1 MGQTNIGYGIVNLE
15 SFREYAE
22 RGKELTF
29 KFDMRGEPICL
40 GDIVKIT
47 THNGGERVEM
57 FKVVHS
63 LTEGQYA
70 LQKLGSKYD
79 ISKSLDAFMYWRGSI
94 FKEDIEVLAKGVAN
108 D

>member
-1 MGQTNIGYGIVNLE
+1 MGKTNIGYGIVNLE
-15 SFREYAE
+15 AIREYAE
-22 RGKELTF
+22 RGKRLAF

-47 THNGGERVEM
+47 THNGGESVEM

-63 LTEGQYA
+63 LTEGEYA
-70 LQKLGSKYD
+70 LQELGSSYA
-79 ISKSLDAFMYWRGSI
+79 SKSLDAFMYWRGSI
-94 FKEDIEVLAKGVAN
+94 FKEDIEVIAKGVAN

>member
-22 RGKELTF
+22 RGKKLAF

-40 GDIVKIT
+40 GDIVKINT
-47 THNGGERVEM
+47 YNGGERVEM

-70 LQKLGSKYD
+70 LQKLGSDYKCT
-79 ISKSLDAFMYWRGSI
+79 SLDAFMYWRNSI
-94 FKEDIEVLAKGVAN
+94 FKEDIEVIAKGIAN

>member
-1 MGQTNIGYGIVNLE
+1 MGNTNIGYGIVNLE
-15 SFREYAE
+15 SLREYAE
-22 RGKELTF
+22 RGKRLAF

-63 LTEGQYA
+63 LTEGEYA
-70 LQKLGSKYD
+70 LQELGSSYA
-79 ISKSLDAFMYWRGSI
+79 SKSLDAFMYWRGSI
-94 FKEDIEVLAKGVAN
+94 FKEDIEVIAKGVAN

>member
-1 MGQTNIGYGIVNLE
+1 MGNTNIGYGIVNLG
-15 SFREYAE
+15 SLREYAE
-22 RGKELTF
+22 RGKRLTF

-47 THNGGERVEM
+47 THNSGERVEM

-70 LQKLGSKYD
+70 LQKLGSSYA
-79 ISKSLDAFMYWRGSI
+79 SKNLDAFMYWRGSI
-94 FKEDIEVLAKGVAN
+94 FKQDIEVVAKGVAN

>member
-1 MGQTNIGYGIVNLE
+1 MAKTNIGYGIVNLE

-22 RGKELTF
+22 RGKKLAF

-57 FKVVHS
+57 FKVVDS
-63 LTEGQYA
+63 LTEGEYA
-70 LQKLGSKYD
+70 LQELGSSYA
-79 ISKSLDAFMYWRGSI
+79 SKSLDAFMYWRGSI
-94 FKEDIEVLAKGVAN
+94 FKEDIEVIAKGVAN

>member
-22 RGKELTF
+22 RGKKQAF

-47 THNGGERVEM
+47 TQYNGGERVEM

-63 LTEGQYA
+63 LTEGEYA
-70 LQKLGSKYD
+70 LQELGSSYA
-79 ISKSLDAFMYWRGSI
+79 SKNLDAFMYWRGSI
-94 FKEDIEVLAKGVAN
+94 FKEDIEVVAKGVAN